1 MTKIATLIE
10 ELAQHIKEQVDDT
23 QMAINAGYA
32 KIAEIKG
39 EIKEKNAFLGKLA
52 EHCRDIANTI
62 AGVAMT
68 IDGVVE
74 DNYDNVAMLPAYVI
88 TRTYDEQVA
97 EDEEIDDDDE
107 LLTDD
112 EDEDDD
118 EDDEE
123 VEDEDTEDDDDDDD
137 NQLSFDDLDLD
148 IYDKE

>member
-10 ELAQHIKEQVDDT
+10 ELAQHIKGQVDET
-23 QMAINAGYA
+23 QVAINEGYA
-32 KIAEIKG
+32 KIAEIKND
-39 EIKEKNAFLGKLA
+39 IMEKNAILSGLA

-74 DNYDNVAMLPAYVI
+74 DNYDNVAMLPTSVV

-97 EDEEIDDDDE
+97 EDEEIDDDE
-107 LLTDD
+107 LLVDD

-118 EDDEE
+118 EDDDE
-123 VEDEDTEDDDDDDD
+123 VEDDEDDDD
-137 NQLSFDDLDLD
+137 NQLSLDDLDLD
-148 IYDKE
+148 IYDEE